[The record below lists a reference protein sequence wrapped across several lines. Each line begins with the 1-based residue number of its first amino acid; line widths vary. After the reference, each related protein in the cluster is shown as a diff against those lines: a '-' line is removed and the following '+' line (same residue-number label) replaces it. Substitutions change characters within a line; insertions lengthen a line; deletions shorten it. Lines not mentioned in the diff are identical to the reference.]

1 MDGKGYILEEEFDDL
16 VDQIA
21 ERRPDLAIPDTKIEV
36 LGALDVMDP
45 EARGRVKLN
54 NYLAWIEA
62 YTSSGGESHGEQV
75 GGGAI
80 ILRGDVETAWQ
91 RVGERLRKAP
101 LIEDILGASE
111 YAGRQFDET
120 DVGKST
126 RKVRDRVS
134 NIREDALEVWET
146 SQNPWVYR
154 FASAYDGLTGETE
167 QGQAIKELRRLDP
180 AWDLAEW
187 IEEIQ
192 DEIAP
197 NLLRGYLE
205 GDDEIIDYYCVDAAS
220 AIIKATVKDNRENGK
235 IPDPTILDLR
245 GVELMAARVLQRA
258 PPILVVKFNAQHLDC
273 IRNKKGEVIHGTE
286 DQVKNT
292 FYMLAMQRNWDEE
305 AEELRWHILEFY
317 IIGELPWN

>member
-1 MDGKGYILEEEFDDL
+1 MLF
-16 VDQIA
+16 
-21 ERRPDLAIPDTKIEV
+21 R
-36 LGALDVMDP
+36 
-45 EARGRVKLN
+45 
-54 NYLAWIEA
+54 
-62 YTSSGGESHGEQV
+62 S
-75 GGGAI
+75 
-80 ILRGDVETAWQ
+80 

-120 DVGKST
+120 DIGKST

-205 GDDEIIDYYCVDAAS
+205 GDDEIVDYYCVDAAS

-286 DQVKNT
+286 DAILPLDHGIALADGIKNST
-292 FYMLAMQRNWDEE
+292 RMIMDRVGHEIPEQLYSEIVNAIVENIKR
-305 AEELRWHILEFY
+305 AY
-317 IIGELPWN
+317 

>member
-1 MDGKGYILEEEFDDL
+1 MTIDEDEARAYFEGFDMDGKGYILEEEFDEL

-45 EARGRVKLN
+45 EARGRVKLS

-62 YTSSGGESHGEQV
+62 YTSSGGKSHGEQV

-126 RKVRDRVS
+126 RKVRDRVT

-205 GDDEIIDYYCVDAAS
+205 GMT
-220 AIIKATVKDNRENGK
+220 K
-235 IPDPTILDLR
+235 
-245 GVELMAARVLQRA
+245 
-258 PPILVVKFNAQHLDC
+258 
-273 IRNKKGEVIHGTE
+273 
-286 DQVKNT
+286 
-292 FYMLAMQRNWDEE
+292 
-305 AEELRWHILEFY
+305 
-317 IIGELPWN
+317 